1 MSLLHPESP
10 AEDLDRRGG
19 SGAVCPTRYSSPVK
33 IVGPRKGGVKAIVV
47 TAVCDLR
54 HSAGLRAESPPLSFT
69 VKTDFFF
76 AVGGIYNSFR
86 SRGRLM
92 SKRKNGRDRSH
103 DGFTRRSFLRGVGI
117 AAGGTSVLSSG
128 LLQAIDTPPN
138 TVGPGPTPITLNING
153 TSKQV
158 SIEPR
163 ATLAQVLRDQLG
175 MTGTKIVCDRGS
187 CSGCTVWLDGTPVNS
202 CMTFAMDVG
211 DRKITTIEGLG
222 TPDHLH
228 PVQAAFVEHD
238 GMQCG
243 YCTPGMVMSCAALVE
258 RNPDPTHKDVQQ
270 AISGNVCRCGT
281 YPKVIEATLAAAKMR
296 KGA

>member
-1 MSLLHPESP
+1 
-10 AEDLDRRGG
+10 
-19 SGAVCPTRYSSPVK
+19 
-33 IVGPRKGGVKAIVV
+33 
-47 TAVCDLR
+47 
-54 HSAGLRAESPPLSFT
+54 
-69 VKTDFFF
+69 
-76 AVGGIYNSFR
+76 
-86 SRGRLM
+86 M

-128 LLQAIDTPPN
+128 LLQAIDTPSS

-153 TSKQV
+153 TTKQV

-163 ATLAQVLRDQLG
+163 ATLADVLRDQLG
-175 MTGTKIVCDRGS
+175 MTGTKLVCDRGS
-187 CSGCTVWLDGTPVNS
+187 CSGCTVWLDSVPVNS
-202 CMTFAMDVG
+202 CMIFAMDVG

-258 RNPDPTHKDVQQ
+258 RNPNPSYKDVQQ
-270 AISGNVCRCGT
+270 AISGNICRCGT